1 MKNDKYKKSP
11 YMIIMLVLL
20 LLSFS
25 LNIILYGEKKQAH
38 DTYSKLLSDY
48 KNIEEKVNEL
58 ENIDNDKLKIM
69 FKDYCSENL
78 HKVMNDT
85 ELAYLAQR
93 QWNYALTVNGEE
105 FNSKTMYTESKNIKI
120 LLSEIA
126 PKENLLPDD
135 ILCTGKVTGGDPND
149 SMKEHISITAPADF
163 IINEET
169 VKNGQMLSFDFSD
182 VPKGTIIYV
191 NLSEM
196 LKYQLKL
203 EEKIELYDNIL
214 EIIVR

>member
-1 MKNDKYKKSP
+1 MKNDKYQKSP
-11 YMIIMLVLL
+11 FMIIMLVLL

-25 LNIILYGEKKQAH
+25 FNIILYGEKKQAH
-38 DTYSKLLSDY
+38 ETYSKLLSDY
-48 KNIEEKVNEL
+48 RNIEEKVTEL
-58 ENIDNDKLKIM
+58 KNNTDDKLKIM
-69 FKDYCSENL
+69 FKEYCSENL

-93 QWNYALTVNGEE
+93 QWNYALTVNGQE
-105 FNSKTMYTESKNIKI
+105 FNSKTIYAESKNIKI

-126 PKENLLPDD
+126 PKEALLPQD
-135 ILCTGKVTGGDPND
+135 ILCTGKVTGGDPKDN
-149 SMKEHISITAPADF
+149 MKEHINITAPVDF
-163 IINEET
+163 TLNEEI
-169 VKNGQMLSFDFSD
+169 VENGKMLSFEFKD
-182 VPKGTIIYV
+182 VPKGTIIYI